1 MKDSSVSEHT
11 RESFKT
17 SPLIMETSLSIAVKC
32 DLVSGFSNIRNLIH
46 KLQSVWSSHLKPNP
60 LETLF
65 PVTKKKNSHLD

>member
-32 DLVSGFSNIRNLIH
+32 DLVSEFSNIRNLITLTTIRLFFSPETKTQNIQTT
-46 KLQSVWSSHLKPNP
+46 KLC
-60 LETLF
+60 
-65 PVTKKKNSHLD
+65 